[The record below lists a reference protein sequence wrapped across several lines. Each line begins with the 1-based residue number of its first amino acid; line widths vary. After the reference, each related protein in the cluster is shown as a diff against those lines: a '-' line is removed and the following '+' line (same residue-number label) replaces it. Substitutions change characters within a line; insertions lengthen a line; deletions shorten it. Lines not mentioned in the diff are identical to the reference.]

1 VRKPPPGG
9 HGLGE
14 GVGSRYWIQDGPASE
29 LFSEALETTP
39 MDQTSMFHQRTRRAE
54 ENSLY
59 APRLILASLAA
70 VCIVLLALLLEGCS
84 RSSKDEPVTLS
95 IVDQQW
101 TTDNFHR
108 AELQELEGFTR
119 ETGIQV
125 KYLPAPESAGEQL
138 ALWRELLASGASGP
152 DVYGVDVVWTGML
165 GEYFIDLKPYFSD
178 EISAQ
183 FPATIKSY
191 MVGDKLVAMPRGAG
205 IGILYYR
212 TDLLQR
218 YGYRAPPATWEELET
233 MAARIQAGERARG
246 NKKFWGYVW
255 QGAPAEALT
264 CNALEWQASEG
275 GGRIIEDD
283 KTISVN
289 NPQAI
294 RAWQRA
300 ARWVGSISPP
310 SVVAYKELDSLNVWV
325 AGDAA
330 FMRNWV
336 VAYTDGQAAGSP
348 IRNKFDIALLP
359 GGRAGSMGTLGGTGA
374 AVSRFSAHPSEAVRL
389 VRYLTSS
396 EVQLKRFQLISDIPT
411 RPALFERPEVL
422 EVNPHFALLSQALRN
437 GVVSR
442 PANVAGNKYED
453 VSNAYIQAVHSVLT
467 GEKAAPRAAADL
479 ERELVRIT
487 GFKTGP
493 PPGDSEKP

>member
-1 VRKPPPGG
+1 MCF
-9 HGLGE
+9 
-14 GVGSRYWIQDGPASE
+14 QM
-29 LFSEALETTP
+29 TT
-39 MDQTSMFHQRTRRAE
+39 RAHTPTITVI
-54 ENSLY
+54 
-59 APRLILASLAA
+59 AH
-70 VCIVLLALLLEGCS
+70 IVLLSLLLQGCT

-101 TTDNFHR
+101 TTENFHR

-138 ALWRELLASGASGP
+138 ALWRELLASGAGGP
-152 DVYGVDVVWTGML
+152 DVYGVDVVWPGML
-165 GEYFIDLKPYFSD
+165 GEYFIDLKPYFAD
-178 EISAQ
+178 EMSAQ
-183 FPATIKSY
+183 FPATVKSY
-191 MVGDKLVAMPRGAG
+191 MVGDKLVVMPRGAG

-212 TDLLQR
+212 TDLLRR
-218 YGYRAPPATWEELET
+218 YGYRAPPATWDELET

-325 AGDAA
+325 AGNAA

-359 GGRAGSMGTLGGTGA
+359 GGRVGSMGTLGGTGA

-396 EVQLKRFQLISDIPT
+396 KVQLKRFQLISDIPT

-422 EVNPHFALLSQALRN
+422 EVNPHFALLNQALRN

-442 PANVAGNKYED
+442 PANVTGNKYED

-467 GEKAAPRAAADL
+467 GEKAAPQAAADL

-493 PPGDSEKP
+493 PPSDSAKP

>member
-1 VRKPPPGG
+1 MCFPM
-9 HGLGE
+9 
-14 GVGSRYWIQDGPASE
+14 
-29 LFSEALETTP
+29 TT
-39 MDQTSMFHQRTRRAE
+39 RAHIPTITGI
-54 ENSLY
+54 
-59 APRLILASLAA
+59 AH
-70 VCIVLLALLLEGCS
+70 IVLLSLLLQGCTW
-84 RSSKDEPVTLS
+84 SSKHEPVTLS

-101 TTDNFHR
+101 TTENFHR

-138 ALWRELLASGASGP
+138 ALWRELLASGAGGP
-152 DVYGVDVVWTGML
+152 DVYGVDVVWPGML
-165 GEYFIDLKPYFSD
+165 GEYFIDLKPYFAD

-183 FPATIKSY
+183 FPATVKSY

-218 YGYRAPPATWEELET
+218 YGYRAPPATWDELGT

-275 GGRIIEDD
+275 GGRIIEGD

-310 SVVAYKELDSLNVWV
+310 SVVAYDELDSLNVWV
-325 AGDAA
+325 AGNAA

-359 GGRAGSMGTLGGTGA
+359 AGRAGSIGTLGGTGA

-422 EVNPHFALLSQALRN
+422 EVNPHFALLKQALRD

-442 PANVAGNKYED
+442 PANVTGNKYED

-467 GEKAAPRAAADL
+467 GETAAPQAAADL

-493 PPGDSEKP
+493 PPSDSAKP

>member
-1 VRKPPPGG
+1 MGD
-9 HGLGE
+9 
-14 GVGSRYWIQDGPASE
+14 SRYNSCRGKPLPQHCKYSRCGAKKVWP
-29 LFSEALETTP
+29 
-39 MDQTSMFHQRTRRAE
+39 DQL
-54 ENSLY
+54 N
-59 APRLILASLAA
+59 LASLCAI
-70 VCIVLLALLLEGCS
+70 CIVLLAFLLEGCS
-84 RSSKDEPVTLS
+84 RSSKHEPVTLS
-95 IVDQQW
+95 IVDQQS
-101 TTDNFHR
+101 TTENFHQV
-108 AELQELEGFTR
+108 ELQELEEFTR

-138 ALWRELLASGASGP
+138 ALWRELLSTGAGGP
-152 DVYGVDVVWTGML
+152 DVYGVDVIWPGML
-165 GEYFIDLKPYFSD
+165 GEYFIDLKPYVGNG
-178 EISAQ
+178 ISAQ
-183 FPATIKSY
+183 FPATVQSY
-191 MVGDKLVAMPRGAG
+191 MVGDKLVAMPRDAA
-205 IGILYYR
+205 IGTLYYR

-218 YGYRAPPATWEELET
+218 YGYRTPPTTWDELGT

-275 GGRIIEDD
+275 GGRIIENDR
-283 KTISVN
+283 TISVN

-310 SVVAYKELDSLNVWV
+310 SVVAYKELDSQNVWA

-330 FMRNWV
+330 FMRNWTV
-336 VAYTDGQAAGSP
+336 GYANGQAAGSP

-359 GGRAGSMGTLGGTGA
+359 GGMGGRMGTLGGTGA
-374 AVSRFSAHPSEAVRL
+374 AVSRFSAHPSEAIRL
-389 VRYLTSS
+389 VRYLTSPDA
-396 EVQLKRFQLISDIPT
+396 QLKRFQLIAGIPT
-411 RPALFERPEVL
+411 RPALLERPEVR
-422 EVNPHFALLSQALRN
+422 EVNPHFALLSLALRN

-442 PANVAGNKYED
+442 PANVAGTKYED
-453 VSNAYIQAVHSVLT
+453 VSNAYILAVHSVLT
-467 GEKAAPRAAADL
+467 GEKTAPQAAADL

-493 PPGDSEKP
+493 PPSYSAKP

>member
-1 VRKPPPGG
+1 MHSESHYELPRDLSRTPEGIWFVRSWW
-9 HGLGE
+9 LR
-14 GVGSRYWIQDGPASE
+14 SNSDG
-29 LFSEALETTP
+29 
-39 MDQTSMFHQRTRRAE
+39 RV
-54 ENSLY
+54 
-59 APRLILASLAA
+59 AA
-70 VCIVLLALLLEGCS
+70 VCLILFFLLQQGCTRPS
-84 RSSKDEPVTLS
+84 HEPVTLS

-101 TTDNFHR
+101 TTENFHR
-108 AELQELEGFTR
+108 AELQELAEFTR
-119 ETGIQV
+119 QTGIQV

-138 ALWRELLASGASGP
+138 ALWRELLRTGAGGP
-152 DVYGVDVVWTGML
+152 DVYGVDVVWPGML
-165 GEYFIDLKPYFSD
+165 GEYFIDLKPYFGD

-183 FPATIKSY
+183 FPATVQSY
-191 MVGDKLVAMPRGAG
+191 MVGGKLVAMPRGAG

-218 YGYRAPPATWEELET
+218 YGYRAPPTTWDELET

-289 NPQAI
+289 NPRAI

-310 SVVAYKELDSLNVWV
+310 SVVAYKELDSLNVWA

-336 VAYTDGQAAGSP
+336 VAYTDGQAAESP
-348 IRNKFDIALLP
+348 IRNKFDITLLP
-359 GGRAGSMGTLGGTGA
+359 GGKAGGMGTLGGTGA
-374 AVSRFSAHPSEAVRL
+374 AVSRFSAHPSEAIRL
-389 VRYLTSS
+389 VRYLSS
-396 EVQLKRFQLISDIPT
+396 PEVQLKRFQLISDIPT
-411 RPALFERPEVL
+411 RPELFDRPEVL
-422 EVNPHFALLSQALRN
+422 DVNPHFALLKEALRS

-442 PANVAGNKYED
+442 PANVAGTKYED
-453 VSNAYIQAVHSVLT
+453 VSNAYMQAVHSVLT
-467 GEKAAPRAAADL
+467 GEKAAPQAAADL
-479 ERELVRIT
+479 ERELARIT

-493 PPGDSEKP
+493 PPSNSAKP

>member
-1 VRKPPPGG
+1 MHSESHYELPRDHSRRLQGIWFVRLRG
-9 HGLGE
+9 
-14 GVGSRYWIQDGPASE
+14 
-29 LFSEALETTP
+29 
-39 MDQTSMFHQRTRRAE
+39 RRS
-54 ENSLY
+54 NSD
-59 APRLILASLAA
+59 ARLAA
-70 VCIVLLALLLEGCS
+70 VCLILFFLLQQGCTRPS
-84 RSSKDEPVTLS
+84 HEPVNLS

-101 TTDNFHR
+101 TTENFHR
-108 AELQELEGFTR
+108 VELQELAEFTR
-119 ETGIQV
+119 QTGIQV

-138 ALWRELLASGASGP
+138 ALWRELLRTGAGGP
-152 DVYGVDVVWTGML
+152 DVYGVDVVWPGML
-165 GEYFIDLKPYFSD
+165 GEYFIDLKPYFGD
-178 EISAQ
+178 EISSQ
-183 FPATIKSY
+183 FPATVRSY

-218 YGYRAPPATWEELET
+218 YGYRAPPATWDELET

-310 SVVAYKELDSLNVWV
+310 SVVAYKELDSLNVWA

-348 IRNKFDIALLP
+348 IRNKFDITLLP
-359 GGRAGSMGTLGGTGA
+359 GGKAGGMGTLGGTGA

-389 VRYLTSS
+389 VRYLTSP

-411 RPALFERPEVL
+411 RPELFDRPEVL
-422 EVNPHFALLSQALRN
+422 DVNPHFALLKEALRN
-437 GVVSR
+437 SVVSR
-442 PANVAGNKYED
+442 PANVTGNKYED
-453 VSNAYIQAVHSVLT
+453 VSNAYIQAVHSVLMS
-467 GEKAAPRAAADL
+467 EKAAPQAAADL
-479 ERELVRIT
+479 ERELARIT

-493 PPGDSEKP
+493 PPSNSAKP